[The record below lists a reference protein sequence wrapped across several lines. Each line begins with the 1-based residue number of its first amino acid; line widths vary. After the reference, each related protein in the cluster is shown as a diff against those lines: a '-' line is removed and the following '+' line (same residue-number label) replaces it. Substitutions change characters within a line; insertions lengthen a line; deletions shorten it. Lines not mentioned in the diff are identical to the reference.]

1 MERKAASEFD
11 QELLDLYDDYAHSRI
26 GRRDFLDRAG
36 KFAAGGLTAAA
47 LLEILSPNYAWADQI
62 AKDDPRL
69 KTETVEYASP
79 KGGGT
84 IKGYLAKPAGATK
97 KLPGIL
103 VVHENRGLNPYIMDV
118 VRRVAV
124 EGFLA
129 FAPDMLSPLG
139 GYPGD
144 DDKGRTMQSK
154 RNPDEM
160 TEDFIAGAEWLQKNP
175 DCNGKLGVV
184 GFCYGGGMA
193 NTLAVRL
200 PDIVVAAVP
209 FYGKQPSADD
219 AAKIKAAL
227 LLHYA
232 ALDTRITDGWAAYE
246 EALKKA
252 GVKYTVYTYPN
263 VNHGFHNDTTPR
275 YDEAAA
281 KLAWERTIEFFK
293 KTLG

>member
-1 MERKAASEFD
+1 MPRPTASQFP
-11 QELLDLYDDYAHSRI
+11 QEVLDLYDDYAHSRI
-26 GRRDFLDRAG
+26 GRRDFLDRAS
-36 KFAAGGLTAAA
+36 KFAVGGLTAAA
-47 LLEILSPNYAWADQI
+47 LLEMLSPNYAWAEQI

-84 IKGYLAKPAGATK
+84 IKGYLARPGSETR
-97 KLPGIL
+97 KLPGVL
-103 VVHENRGLNPYIMDV
+103 VVHENRGLNPYIADV
-118 VRRVAV
+118 VRRVAI
-124 EGFLA
+124 EGSVA

-144 DDKGRTMQSK
+144 DDKGREMQSK
-154 RNPDEM
+154 RKPEEM
-160 TEDFIAGAEWLQKNP
+160 TEDFIAAAQWLQKHP
-175 DCNGKLGVV
+175 ACTGKIGVV

-200 PDIVVAAVP
+200 PDVIVAAVP
-209 FYGKQPSADD
+209 FYGRQPSAED
-219 AAKIKAAL
+219 AAKIKASL

-232 ALDTRITDGWAAYE
+232 GLDTKITDGWPAYE

-252 GVKYTVYTYPN
+252 GVKYTAYIYPN

-281 KLAWERTIEFFK
+281 KLAWKRTVEFFG
-293 KTLG
+293 KTLV